1 MSRNVIKVENLTKQY
16 RLGTVGRKHLYDDV
30 TRWWYK
36 IRGKEDPFKKIGEI
50 NDRATVGGSD
60 YVLALNDINF
70 EVKQGELIGLIG
82 KNGSGKSTLLK
93 LLSKVTGPS
102 SGTIKL
108 KGNVASM
115 LEVGTGFHPE
125 LSGRENIF
133 LNGTIMGMTKREVK
147 RKFDEIVEFAGVAR
161 YVETPVKR
169 YSSGMTVRLAFA
181 IAAHLEPEIL
191 LVDEVLAVGDA
202 EFQKKCIGKMGEVSK
217 TGRTILFVSHNL
229 GSIKKLC
236 TSGIVLDNGQM
247 KYIGSV
253 EKSVDA
259 YLESLPDSQNEENTK
274 KTFPL
279 VSEKLFQ
286 FLEIGIEDE
295 YRKSRGRFKY
305 GEDIFVHLKYLISD
319 ECRNFSVKMTVARNG
334 EIVFNSYDSDQ
345 NESLYA
351 RRMKGEYVVKLKM
364 PPYLKAGVYTISIAF
379 IELGVEKEEK
389 IDIVSFLLDD
399 ADTDTTMKSFHLE
412 IPGMIKPNMDWAYFE
427 HPVEV

>member
-1 MSRNVIKVENLTKQY
+1 MSKKVIKVENLTKQY
-16 RLGTVGRKHLYDDV
+16 RLGTVGTGHLYDDV

-36 IRGKEDPFKKIGEI
+36 LRGKEDPFKKVGEI
-50 NDRATVGGSD
+50 NDRSKVGKTN
-60 YVLALNDINF
+60 YVLALKDINF
-70 EVKQGELIGLIG
+70 EVRQGELIGLIG

-147 RKFDEIVEFAGVAR
+147 SKFDEIVEFAGIAR

-202 EFQKKCIGKMGEVSK
+202 EFQNKCIGKMGEVSK
-217 TGRTILFVSHNL
+217 TGRTIVFVSHNL

-236 TSGIVLDNGQM
+236 TSGIVLDNGEM
-247 KYIGSV
+247 KYMGSV

-259 YLESLPDSQNEENTK
+259 YLESLPAMHNEEDAH

-279 VSEKLFQ
+279 VPEKLFQ
-286 FLEIGIEDE
+286 FLEIGIEDV
-295 YRKSRGRFKY
+295 YRNSKGHFKY
-305 GEDIFVHLKYLISD
+305 GENIFIHLRYLIND
-319 ECRNFSVKMTVARNG
+319 ECRNFSVKITVARNG
-334 EIVFNSYDSDQ
+334 EIVFSSFDTDNDE
-345 NESLYA
+345 NMYA
-351 RRMKGEYVVKLKM
+351 KRMAGEYVVKLKM
-364 PPYLKAGVYTISIAF
+364 PPYLKAGLYTVSIAF
-379 IELGVEKEEK
+379 IELGVEKEDK
-389 IDIVSFLLDD
+389 TDVVSFILDD
-399 ADTDTTMKSFHLE
+399 SDTDTTMKSYHLE
-412 IPGMIKPNMDWAYFE
+412 LSGMIKPKIDWAYFE
-427 HPVEV
+427 HPVAV